1 MNKPAEQIDEVPK
14 AKYFGFPPLG
24 TNKYVIGLES
34 ISNIVDEIRHVH
46 QAHWDETEVLY
57 LDRPMNPDY
66 DLFMA
71 KEAERQF
78 VLFTVRD
85 TNGELIGDLGYFLG
99 LSTHH
104 EGMLQAKEDF
114 FFINKQHRKSGIA
127 TQLLQYAETQLK
139 ELGVKLIGMSDK
151 SPCGGKSLEPF
162 LTREGYKKVAI
173 AYVKEV

>member
-1 MNKPAEQIDEVPK
+1 MSPQPAEQIEEI
-14 AKYFGFPPLG
+14 KYFGFPPLDAG
-24 TNKYVIGLES
+24 THVIGLES
-34 ISNIVDEIRHVH
+34 INNIKDEIRAVH
-46 QAHWDETEVLY
+46 QEHWDETEVLY
-57 LDRPMNPDY
+57 LERPMDPDY
-66 DLFMA
+66 DLFCA

-85 TNGELIGDLGYFLG
+85 PDGRLIGNLGYFLG

-104 EGMLQAKEDF
+104 TGMLQAKEDF
-114 FFINKQHRKSGIA
+114 FFVTKEYRKTGVASE
-127 TQLLQYAETQLK
+127 LLQYAEKHLI